1 MALIVAA
8 LICGAITASAK
19 IFKQITSD
27 RKSFKDIDWIDV
39 AIGFG
44 EGFISTIIPGSN
56 WFALAC
62 QSLASSVVK
71 NGMEALFKGEE
82 FTLNEIMLDA
92 LINFLIGGSSKLVAK
107 GVSKLTTK
115 ITKKIFIKAPN
126 YSQYQHYFRS
136 KGLNY
141 SRNEAVK
148 QIYRQYELKNYTN
161 EIVGYTVDRI
171 LDFVQGLL

>member
-1 MALIVAA
+1 
-8 LICGAITASAK
+8 
-19 IFKQITSD
+19 
-27 RKSFKDIDWIDV
+27 
-39 AIGFG
+39 
-44 EGFISTIIPGSN
+44 
-56 WFALAC
+56 
-62 QSLASSVVK
+62 
-71 NGMEALFKGEE
+71 MEALFKGEE
-82 FTLNEIMLDA
+82 FAASEIIIDA
-92 LINFLIGGSSKLVAK
+92 VKNFAIGRISKKIAK
-107 GVSKLTTK
+107 GASKLTSK

-126 YSQYQHYFRS
+126 YSQYQNYFRS